1 MWHSLRVMCV
11 AGAVWTAVTVLVAI
25 CRLFGVSNTPVSDA
39 TGQLAPFC
47 DATGKW
53 LPLLCIQN
61 CGGVADEVICR

>member
-1 MWHSLRVMCV
+1 M
-11 AGAVWTAVTVLVAI
+11 
-25 CRLFGVSNTPVSDA
+25 CRLFGVSSTPVSDA

-61 CGGVADEVICR
+61 CGGVADEVICVFDTLRHKATFAAWLWQPLVSSKH